1 MKSQS
6 LLLSLLVLIFSHV
19 VIEAT
24 PTPKIMAS
32 SETTRSLSLFASSKT
47 ANTASASFGGVPGFA
62 RCALTVRG
70 GEVLVA
76 DTQADLDAIL
86 INANGALVVV
96 DHWARYV
103 SSYAS
108 SRGISVVLYVLSCFP
123 VWACSNTTLC
133 GMFPSWFAFQSIT
146 DLCSSIDTLSF

>member
-1 MKSQS
+1 MMKSQPV
-6 LLLSLLVLIFSHV
+6 LLSLLVLLFSHV
-19 VIEAT
+19 LIEAT

-32 SETTRSLSLFASSKT
+32 SKTTTACKT
-47 ANTASASFGGVPGFA
+47 ANTASASFGGVPSFN

-103 SSYAS
+103 SSYTVPLD
-108 SRGISVVLYVLSCFP
+108 ISLLEVVPCYYEDVQQCNACVIILLLFP
-123 VWACSNTTLC
+123 NNR
-133 GMFPSWFAFQSIT
+133 
-146 DLCSSIDTLSF
+146 

>member
-1 MKSQS
+1 MMKSQP
-6 LLLSLLVLIFSHV
+6 LLLSLLVLLFAHV

-32 SETTRSLSLFASSKT
+32 SKTTTACTT
-47 ANTASASFGGVPGFA
+47 ANTASTSFGGVPSFN
-62 RCALTVRG
+62 RCALAVRG

-76 DTQADLDAIL
+76 DTQADLDTIL

-103 SSYAS
+103 SLPFLLAS
-108 SRGISVVLYVLSCFP
+108 LS
-123 VWACSNTTLC
+123 WT
-133 GMFPSWFAFQSIT
+133 
-146 DLCSSIDTLSF
+146 